1 MNQVKKRSVALSM
14 VTAFLLSGFACAGM
28 GNYLQFRKASLTD
41 YPMTIQQLRENWQN
55 YEIVYAGLG
64 KKAPS
69 AILFQPNESDKKLT
83 YDKWVPISS
92 PQDVNEVIRWLDANP
107 DFPSVLW
114 ALVSP
119 EGDLY
124 GYIYSY
130 YESVY
135 MKQIDE
141 NTWFIGDLTLPPFD
155 YGPGAASALAGRRIQ
170 S

>member
-1 MNQVKKRSVALSM
+1 MYHLKNHAIVLGLVAL
-14 VTAFLLSGFACAGM
+14 FLLSVLGCAG
-28 GNYLQFRKASLTD
+28 GGKYLQFRAARSTK

-55 YEIVYAGLG
+55 YEVAYAGLG
-64 KKAPS
+64 KNAPS
-69 AILFQPNESDKKLT
+69 AILFQPKASDKRLT

-92 PQDVNEVIRWLDANP
+92 PEDVNEVIRWLDANP
-107 DFPSVLW
+107 NFRSALW

-130 YESVY
+130 YQSVY

-141 NTWFIGDLTLPPFD
+141 NTWFIGNLPLPPFD
-155 YGPGAASALAGRRIQ
+155 YGPGGGFSGGGP
-170 S
+170 